1 MKIVADANI
10 PFVQECFSSIG
21 EVTVMGGRDMTP
33 EAVAEAD
40 ALLVRSI
47 TPVNE
52 QLLSGS
58 SVRFVGTATIGFDHV
73 DLDYLHTRH
82 IGFPS

>member
-21 EVTVMGGRDMTP
+21 DVTVMGGRDMTP
-33 EAVAEAD
+33 EVVADAD

-47 TPVNE
+47 SPVK
-52 QLLSGS
+52 
-58 SVRFVGTATIGFDHV
+58 
-73 DLDYLHTRH
+73 
-82 IGFPS
+82 